1 MDMSDMLEISLA
13 AVPKGAPECPQG
25 PLQGQLGALGLV
37 GRALWWVKMTY
48 FSRKNIVFQYKMLR
62 ITMKASVT

>member
-1 MDMSDMLEISLA
+1 MDMKDMLEISLA

-48 FSRKNIVFQYKMLR
+48 ISLK
-62 ITMKASVT
+62 